1 MLLKQARFAIPLA
14 ALLAVTTAPTLASNS
29 FTVAATV
36 NTIAT
41 VNMST
46 PAYTFTSVDNASPHL
61 AANENAL
68 IPPGGNIT
76 GSIRTSKA
84 GTGIISIAAPSGPI
98 IGIGGATLA
107 VSLLQATCTVGTS
120 NSGVNAIPTGLASQ
134 TALVPSSS
142 VQCAKYNAAGL
153 GTSAAVGLVM
163 TLFLD
168 DTQVVAD
175 TYAALNGFSVTAS
188 AT

>member
-1 MLLKQARFAIPLA
+1 MSYKQVKLVATVA
-14 ALLAVTTAPTLASNS
+14 ALMAATAAPSLASNS
-29 FTVAATV
+29 FSVAAAV

-46 PAYTFTSVDNASPHL
+46 PAYTFTSIDNASPHL

-68 IPPGGNIT
+68 ILPGGNIT

-84 GTGIISIAAPSGPI
+84 GTGIISIASPSGPI

-120 NSGVNAIPTGLASQ
+120 NSGVNAVPTGLASY

-142 VQCAKYNAAGL
+142 IQCAKYNASGT
-153 GTSAAVGLVM
+153 GTSAEVGLVM

-168 DTQVVAD
+168 DTQVVSD